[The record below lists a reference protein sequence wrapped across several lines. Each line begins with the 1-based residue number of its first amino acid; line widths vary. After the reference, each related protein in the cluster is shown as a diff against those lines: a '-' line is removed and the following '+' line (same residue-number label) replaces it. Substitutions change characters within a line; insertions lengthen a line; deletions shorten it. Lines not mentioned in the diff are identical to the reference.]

1 MRIELGENGQLRIM
15 KNRWVKFKAI
25 KATWGSY
32 MKFGQRRNNAM
43 FNELLESSSEKKK
56 TNTGW
61 SVILSAILQ
70 ISALLVLILI
80 PLIYTQALPKAMLA
94 TLLVAPPPPP
104 PPPPPPVKTIIK
116 PVARLIQ
123 SGQLIQPRANPKDVA
138 VFKEAELP
146 PDVVNNTNQSGVFGG
161 IPGQGIIAGNGP
173 VLPPPKPTAPARIKQ
188 GGEVTAA
195 SIITQTRP
203 AYPPLARQAR
213 IQGSVVLHAI
223 IDKEGKV
230 AQLEVVSG
238 HPLLVQSAIE
248 AVKQWRYK
256 PTQLNGDPVE
266 VDTTIQVTFTMGA

>member
-1 MRIELGENGQLRIM
+1 
-15 KNRWVKFKAI
+15 
-25 KATWGSY
+25 
-32 MKFGQRRNNAM
+32 M
-43 FNELLESSSEKKK
+43 FNELLESSSERKK

-61 SVILSAILQ
+61 SVVLSVIVQ
-70 ISALLVLILI
+70 ISVLLVLILI

-104 PPPPPPVKTIIK
+104 PPPPPPVKEIIK

-123 SGQLIQPRANPKDVA
+123 SGKLMQPRAIPKDVA

-161 IPGQGIIAGNGP
+161 IPGQGIMAENGP
-173 VLPPPKPTAPARIKQ
+173 ALAPPKPAAPARIKQ

-213 IQGSVVLHAI
+213 IQGTVVLHAI

-266 VDTTIQVTFTMGA
+266 VDTTIQVTFTMGG

>member
-1 MRIELGENGQLRIM
+1 
-15 KNRWVKFKAI
+15 
-25 KATWGSY
+25 
-32 MKFGQRRNNAM
+32 M
-43 FNELLESSSEKKK
+43 FNELIESSSEKKK

-61 SVILSAILQ
+61 SVILSAIVQ
-70 ISALLVLILI
+70 VSVLLVLILI

-104 PPPPPPVKTIIK
+104 PPPPPPVKEIIK

-123 SGQLIQPRANPKDVA
+123 SGKLMQPRAIPKDVA

-161 IPGQGIIAGNGP
+161 IPGQGIMAGNGP
-173 VLPPPKPTAPARIKQ
+173 ALTPPKPAAPARIKQ

-213 IQGSVVLHAI
+213 IQGTVVLHAI

-266 VDTTIQVTFTMGA
+266 VDTTIQVTFTMGG